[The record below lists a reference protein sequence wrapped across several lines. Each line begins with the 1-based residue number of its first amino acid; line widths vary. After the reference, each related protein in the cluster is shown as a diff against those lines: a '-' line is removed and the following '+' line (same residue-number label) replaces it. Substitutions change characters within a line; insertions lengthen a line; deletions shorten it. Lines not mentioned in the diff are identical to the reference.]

1 MILFLDFD
9 GVLHPDAAYLVN
21 GRPTLR
27 AEGELF
33 MWAPLLVD
41 VLSGFPETEIV
52 LSTSWARELSFTR
65 ARRWLPPAL
74 RRRVIGATWHTRM
87 SLLHDGLRSVA
98 TWWDGA
104 TRYEQIKR
112 YASRAGRSD
121 WLAIDDQPEGWA
133 AEDLEKLVH
142 TDGQRGLSDPRALA
156 LLAERLSKSI
166 LDENK
171 WRQQVIR
178 RVMEARSAILW
189 QRQQIE
195 LDDLL
200 RSRQE
205 EDAYLLRIYLQ
216 LMEVEEECARML
228 SRQQGKEE
236 FMMLVRAAAAARD
249 VMEKLAQ
256 ERKKNAGFLKGI
268 ADAIEMRNARERA
281 WSDYSSGPGV
291 P

>member
-9 GVLHPDAAYLVN
+9 GVLHPDSAYLVN

-27 AEGELF
+27 GEGKLF

-41 VLSGFPETEIV
+41 VLTDFPNAQIV
-52 LSTSWARELSFTR
+52 LSTSWARELSYGR

-74 RRRVIGATWHTRM
+74 RRHVIGATWHSRM
-87 SLLHDGLRSVA
+87 SLRHEGFRNVA

-156 LLAERLSKSI
+156 LLAERLSNSI
-166 LDENK
+166 
-171 WRQQVIR
+171 
-178 RVMEARSAILW
+178 
-189 QRQQIE
+189 
-195 LDDLL
+195 
-200 RSRQE
+200 
-205 EDAYLLRIYLQ
+205 
-216 LMEVEEECARML
+216 
-228 SRQQGKEE
+228 
-236 FMMLVRAAAAARD
+236 
-249 VMEKLAQ
+249 
-256 ERKKNAGFLKGI
+256 
-268 ADAIEMRNARERA
+268 
-281 WSDYSSGPGV
+281 
-291 P
+291 